1 MAKKINEIVRILL
14 GTFLLALS
22 VEEFIL
28 PFSILSGGVAGIAVA
43 LEPFFHLDE
52 TIFANVL
59 TLAFLILGRFTLGR
73 KFILDSVLSSIS
85 YPVFTTILAHFV
97 VPLDISPAIAS
108 LYAGLLGGIGVG
120 IVMSTGA
127 STGGV
132 DIPTMILAKVFHQKI
147 GTMAMILDGCTVL
160 LGVIAY
166 DLSAALIGLLSVFA
180 SSFAIN
186 RVLYAGQNSS
196 KSVQIISDQWQTIN
210 ARIRSELER
219 GATILQA
226 QGGYSGKERPVL
238 LCVVSQR
245 QYSRLLQIVHEVDK
259 RAFIITTDASDM
271 HGEGFTFPSPSARM

>member
-1 MAKKINEIVRILL
+1 MAKKINEIFRILL

-43 LEPFFHLDE
+43 LEPFFHFNE
-52 TIFANVL
+52 TLFANIL
-59 TLAFLILGRFTLGR
+59 TVAFLVLGRFTLGR

-85 YPVFTTILAHFV
+85 YPVFTTVLAHFV
-97 VPLDISPAIAS
+97 VPLDISPAVAS

-196 KSVQIISDQWQTIN
+196 KSVQIISDQWETVN
-210 ARIRSELER
+210 ERIRNELER

-226 QGGYSGKERPVL
+226 QGGYSGRQRPVL

>member
-1 MAKKINEIVRILL
+1 
-14 GTFLLALS
+14 
-22 VEEFIL
+22 
-28 PFSILSGGVAGIAVA
+28 
-43 LEPFFHLDE
+43 
-52 TIFANVL
+52 
-59 TLAFLILGRFTLGR
+59 
-73 KFILDSVLSSIS
+73 
-85 YPVFTTILAHFV
+85 
-97 VPLDISPAIAS
+97 
-108 LYAGLLGGIGVG
+108 
-120 IVMSTGA
+120 
-127 STGGV
+127 
-132 DIPTMILAKVFHQKI
+132 MILAKVFHQKI

-196 KSVQIISDQWQTIN
+196 KSVQIISDQWETVN
-210 ARIRSELER
+210 ERIRNELER

-226 QGGYSGKERPVL
+226 QGGYSGRQRPVL